1 MKREG
6 ISITESSCNFNIAR
20 ALTDLFDD
28 DDVHKK
34 SCSIIPFFCNISLF
48 LFAGANFKF
57 HRRKFDFKDPLINSI
72 DLFWIILK

>member
-57 HRRKFDFKDPLINSI
+57 HRRKFNFKDPLINSI